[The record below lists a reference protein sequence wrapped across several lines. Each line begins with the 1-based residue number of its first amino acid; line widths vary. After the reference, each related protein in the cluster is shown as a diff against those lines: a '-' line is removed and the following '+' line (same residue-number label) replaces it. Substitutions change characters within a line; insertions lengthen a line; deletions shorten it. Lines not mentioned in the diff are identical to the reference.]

1 MVLPEAGA
9 GEALATAS
17 RPTTLIRPGATHIS
31 VNDGIIKKQIMF
43 YLQTLF
49 SKIAKMFFLDFYL
62 LPSLVILSYVNAW
75 LSWQSSSF

>member
-17 RPTTLIRPGATHIS
+17 RPTTLIRPGATHVS
-31 VNDGIIKKQIMF
+31 VNEEIIKKQIMF

-49 SKIAKMFFLDFYL
+49 S
-62 LPSLVILSYVNAW
+62 
-75 LSWQSSSF
+75 